1 LKLNDML
8 AYKSS
13 RLANM
18 LSASLADAYKD
29 MGITVPQ
36 WRILATLGELGELTA
51 KAIAL
56 HTHLDKVTVSRAVTL
71 LSEKKL
77 IKRTVSK
84 KDARAVDISLSHE
97 GSTVYKTLIEIVE
110 AWQADTLAKLNG
122 NISDNE
128 YAVFLKVMDALIS
141 QKSTIIE

>member
-1 LKLNDML
+1 
-8 AYKSS
+8 
-13 RLANM
+13 M

>member
-1 LKLNDML
+1 
-8 AYKSS
+8 
-13 RLANM
+13 M
-18 LSASLADAYKD
+18 LSTSLADAYKD

-110 AWQADTLAKLNG
+110 TWQADTLAKLNG

>member
-1 LKLNDML
+1 ML

-36 WRILATLGELGELTA
+36 WRVMATLGELGELTA
-51 KAIAL
+51 KVIAH
-56 HTHLDKVTVSRAVTL
+56 HTHLDKVTVSRALTL

-77 IKRTVSK
+77 INRTVSK
-84 KDARAVDISLSHE
+84 NDARAVDISLSKK
-97 GSTVYKTLIEIVE
+97 GKAVYTKLVDIVE
-110 AWQADTLAKLNG
+110 TWQADTLSQLNG
-122 NISDNE
+122 DISANE
-128 YAVFLKVMDALIS
+128 YAIFLKVMDALIS
-141 QKSTIIE
+141 QKTTTIE

>member
-1 LKLNDML
+1 
-8 AYKSS
+8 
-13 RLANM
+13 M

-110 AWQADTLAKLNG
+110 TWQADTLAKLNG

>member
-1 LKLNDML
+1 
-8 AYKSS
+8 
-13 RLANM
+13 M

-110 AWQADTLAKLNG
+110 AWQADTLTKLNG

>member
-1 LKLNDML
+1 ML

-18 LSASLADAYKD
+18 LSTSLADAYKD

-36 WRILATLGELGELTA
+36 WRVLATLGELGELTA
-51 KAIAL
+51 KAIGL
-56 HTHLDKVTVSRAVTL
+56 HTHLDKVTVSRALTQ

-77 IKRTVSK
+77 ISRTVSK
-84 KDARAVDISLSHE
+84 KDARAVDISLSNE
-97 GSTVYKTLIEIVE
+97 GSAVYKTLIEIVE
-110 AWQADTLAKLNG
+110 AWQADTLSKLNG
-122 NISDNE
+122 NISVNE
-128 YAVFLKVMDALIS
+128 YATFLKVMDALIS